1 MRRRQY
7 YMPKGSATMI
17 QQRFYRHFFFMVL
30 LALLCSWIPGAAL
43 AKAPLTAAV
52 PARASPSLV
61 PNNVANS
68 VPAPHAVLANPAKTT
83 TASAPARTR
92 SIGALPLA
100 FVANAGQSDSAVRFL
115 VRSRGGTFFFTPAE
129 AVLAVPILD
138 PNAPFVDRGRRSGQT
153 ARVAGTT
160 VVRLQYQ
167 GANPARALRAGER
180 LLGVVNYLVGTNPNQ
195 WRTNLATYASVS
207 YAQLYTGIDLR
218 YEGVDG
224 QLKRT
229 YAVAAGANPANIR
242 WRYAGATAAQLDP
255 ATGDLVITLP
265 APAAGLPGA
274 TLTER
279 APIAWQD
286 SGGQRIP
293 VSVRYDVAPNGSIGF
308 VLGAYDTT
316 QPLTIDPV
324 LSYSTFLGGNVIDE
338 GSGITVDSSGNAYI
352 VGGSYSSNFPTAGAL
367 QGTRAGSEDVIVSK
381 VSADG
386 TTLLYS
392 TFLGGSGEDEA
403 NALALDASGNIVLAG
418 ETASSNFPT
427 QNALDSTFGGGA
439 CTGAPCNDAVI
450 VKLNA
455 AGNALLYSTY
465 LGGSGTE
472 EGNGVA
478 VDSSG
483 MIYATGVI
491 TSTTGVTMTN
501 AYDSSQNGGSDA
513 FVVKLNPA
521 LSGNSSLLYSTY
533 LGGGADDQGN
543 AIAVDTAGAVYVG
556 GETYSRSTTPFP
568 TQNAFQSTKGSG
580 SSSSDAFVTKL
591 NPALSGS
598 ASLLYS
604 SYLGGAAEDRG
615 FGIAR
620 DGAGI
625 LYLTGLT
632 RSSAFP
638 TTSPIQNSIGGG
650 TCGTVACSDVFVTQF
665 DLAHN
670 TLGWSTYLGGNNDDE
685 GDAIAVDS
693 SAAAYLTGKT
703 ASTNF
708 PTTTGAR
715 HGTYGGGS
723 HDAFVAKI
731 GASTATN
738 GTITLTPAGATN
750 VRGTTQTLQATLN
763 DQQGAPISGIAAQF
777 TVSGPNETSGSATTN
792 ASGVASFTYTGNITG
807 TDTVQATASVGGA
820 PIASNVAHIG
830 WITPLQPVATTTIWG
845 RFFFNPGNTGA
856 FSAA

>member
-52 PARASPSLV
+52 PARANPSLV

-138 PNAPFVDRGRRSGQT
+138 PTAPFVDRGRRSGQT

-180 LLGVVNYLVGTNPNQ
+180 LLGVVNYLVGTNPSQ
-195 WRTNLATYASVS
+195 WHTNLPTYDSVS

-229 YAVAAGANPANIR
+229 YEVAAGANPANIR

-286 SGGQRIP
+286 IGGQRVS
-293 VSVRYDVAPNGSIGF
+293 VSVRYDVTANGSVGF
-308 VLGAYDTT
+308 VLGAYNAA

-324 LSYSTFLGGNVIDE
+324 LSYSTFLGGGGNDE
-338 GSGITVDSSGNAYI
+338 GNAITVDSSGNAY
-352 VGGSYSSNFPTAGAL
+352 VAGGTFSSNFPTAGPL
-367 QGTRAGSEDVIVSK
+367 QGARAGNEDVFVSK
-381 VSADG
+381 VSAAG
-386 TTLLYS
+386 TT
-392 TFLGGSGEDEA
+392 
-403 NALALDASGNIVLAG
+403 
-418 ETASSNFPT
+418 
-427 QNALDSTFGGGA
+427 
-439 CTGAPCNDAVI
+439 
-450 VKLNA
+450 
-455 AGNALLYSTY
+455 LLYSTY
-465 LGGSGTE
+465 LGGSAE
-472 EGNGVA
+472 DEAKGVA

-483 MIYATGVI
+483 YIYATGYI

-513 FVVKLNPA
+513 LVVKINPA
-521 LSGNSSLLYSTY
+521 LSGSASLLYSTY
-533 LGGGADDQGN
+533 LGGGADDLGN
-543 AIAVDTAGAVYVG
+543 AIAVDSAGAVYIA

-568 TQNAFQSTKGSG
+568 TKNAFQSTKGSG
-580 SSSSDAFVTKL
+580 SSSDAF
-591 NPALSGS
+591 
-598 ASLLYS
+598 
-604 SYLGGAAEDRG
+604 
-615 FGIAR
+615 
-620 DGAGI
+620 
-625 LYLTGLT
+625 
-632 RSSAFP
+632 
-638 TTSPIQNSIGGG
+638 
-650 TCGTVACSDVFVTQF
+650 
-665 DLAHN
+665 
-670 TLGWSTYLGGNNDDE
+670 
-685 GDAIAVDS
+685 
-693 SAAAYLTGKT
+693 
-703 ASTNF
+703 
-708 PTTTGAR
+708 
-715 HGTYGGGS
+715 
-723 HDAFVAKI
+723 
-731 GASTATN
+731 
-738 GTITLTPAGATN
+738 
-750 VRGTTQTLQATLN
+750 
-763 DQQGAPISGIAAQF
+763 
-777 TVSGPNETSGSATTN
+777 
-792 ASGVASFTYTGNITG
+792 
-807 TDTVQATASVGGA
+807 
-820 PIASNVAHIG
+820 
-830 WITPLQPVATTTIWG
+830 
-845 RFFFNPGNTGA
+845 
-856 FSAA
+856 